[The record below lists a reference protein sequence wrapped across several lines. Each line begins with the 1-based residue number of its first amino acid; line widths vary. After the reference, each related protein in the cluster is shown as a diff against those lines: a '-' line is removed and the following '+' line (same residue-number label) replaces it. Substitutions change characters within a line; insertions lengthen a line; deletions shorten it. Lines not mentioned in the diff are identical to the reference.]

1 MEDSEQLIASK
12 HNKPAEASVRV
23 YSCKEKEP
31 VYQQRVAKE
40 EGLEAVHVPIPSTCF
55 CIKNRR
61 ARRFFFWGE
70 WLFCKVCFFETIY
83 PLLKWFKWLRKFL
96 SRKKSRLR
104 NSPNQKRQNEEGEK
118 MWNQKGSFWVANDC
132 DSETPQTKKDQKE
145 GEKRWKN

>member
-55 CIKNRR
+55 CIYIYIYNYTDICII
-61 ARRFFFWGE
+61 FPGI
-70 WLFCKVCFFETIY
+70 LPIGFCGTRSSGI
-83 PLLKWFKWLRKFL
+83 
-96 SRKKSRLR
+96 S
-104 NSPNQKRQNEEGEK
+104 
-118 MWNQKGSFWVANDC
+118 
-132 DSETPQTKKDQKE
+132 
-145 GEKRWKN
+145 